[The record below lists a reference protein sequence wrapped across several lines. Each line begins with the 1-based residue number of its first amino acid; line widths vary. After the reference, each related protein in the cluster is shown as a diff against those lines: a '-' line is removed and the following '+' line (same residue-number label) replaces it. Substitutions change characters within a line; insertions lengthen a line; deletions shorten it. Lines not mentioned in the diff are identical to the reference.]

1 MVNGMICV
9 RRSTS
14 AVGVGFALLVVTVVC
29 PVMAAAAASPV
40 VSSCH
45 ERPDP
50 HNRDGAL
57 DALTCCAA
65 VATAASLQPADDGDT
80 VTPTAFAPGHSF
92 ALPAADGSRPRRPHT
107 VAPPLFVQHA
117 SLLI

>member
-1 MVNGMICV
+1 MTCL
-9 RRSTS
+9 RRSMA
-14 AVGVGFALLVVTVVC
+14 AVGVGFALLVVTIVC

-45 ERPDP
+45 ERPGPDD
-50 HNRDGAL
+50 RDGVF
-57 DALTCCAA
+57 DTLTCCAA
-65 VATAASLQPADDGDT
+65 VATTASLPPADDGDA
-80 VTPTAFAPGHSF
+80 VAPTGYAPGRSFAP
-92 ALPAADGSRPRRPHT
+92 LTADLRSPQRSHT